1 MIAEILSVGTELL
14 MGNILNTNA
23 QYISEKLCGLG
34 VNCYFQTT
42 VGDNHDRLVAAVE
55 TALSRAD
62 ILILTGG
69 LGPTADDLTKEMIAD
84 AFGRDMLLDPASE
97 QHIRAR
103 FARMAREMMPNN
115 LKQAMFPR
123 GSIILPNPNGTA
135 PGCIVEEGEKAAIL
149 LPGPPK
155 EMAPMFDASVM
166 PYLEK
171 RSGHMLVSHVVR
183 VFGMG
188 ESEAEYRLRT
198 LIARQTNPTIAPY
211 ALSGEMKLR
220 VTARCKSAEE
230 GERMMAPLIDEI
242 KQTLGSVVYSIDDQE
257 LHEVCAALLKEHNAT
272 LAAAESCTGG
282 MIASKLISVPGIS
295 AHFIE
300 GAVTY
305 SNDAKIRRLGVR
317 PETIAAHTAVSA
329 ETARE
334 MAEGI
339 RRTSG
344 ASLGVATTGIAGP
357 DGGTPERPVGLVYI
371 ALASE
376 SGTAMQELHLTGSRE
391 RIRNAASLHA
401 LNLIRRHFW
410 GDFANS

>member
-69 LGPTADDLTKEMIAD
+69 LGPTADDLTKETIAD

-103 FARMAREMMPNN
+103 FARMAREMTPNN

-198 LIARQTNPTIAPY
+198 LMERQTNPTIAPY

-220 VTARCKSAEE
+220 VTARCKNAAE

-282 MIASKLISVPGIS
+282 MIASKLVSVPGIS

-376 SGTAMQELHLTGSRE
+376 SGTAVQELRLTGSRE

-401 LNLIRRHFW
+401 LNLIRRHFL

>member
-1 MIAEILSVGTELL
+1 MIAEVLSVGTELL

-69 LGPTADDLTKEMIAD
+69 LGPTADDLTKETIAD

-103 FARMAREMMPNN
+103 FARMAREMTPNN

-198 LIARQTNPTIAPY
+198 LMERQTNPTIAPY
-211 ALSGEMKLR
+211 ALFGEMKLR
-220 VTARCKSAEE
+220 VTARCKNAAE

-282 MIASKLISVPGIS
+282 MIASKLVSVPGIS

-371 ALASE
+371 AIASE
-376 SGTAMQELHLTGSRE
+376 SGTAVQELRLTGSRE

-401 LNLIRRHFW
+401 LNLIRRHFF
-410 GDFANS
+410 G

>member
-14 MGNILNTNA
+14 MGNIVNTNA
-23 QYISEKLCGLG
+23 QYISQKLCDLG

-69 LGPTADDLTKEMIAD
+69 LGPTADDLTKETIAD
-84 AFGRDMLLDPASE
+84 AFGRELVLDPASE
-97 QHIRAR
+97 QHIHAR
-103 FARMAREMMPNN
+103 FARMGREMTPNN

-135 PGCIVEEGEKAAIL
+135 SGCIVEEEEKAAIL

-171 RSGHMLVSHVVR
+171 RSGHMLFSHVVR

-198 LIARQTNPTIAPY
+198 LMERQSNPTIAPY

-242 KQTLGSVVYSIDDQE
+242 KETLGSVVYSIDDQE
-257 LHEVCAALLKEHNAT
+257 LHEVCAALLREHGAT
-272 LAAAESCTGG
+272 LAVAESCTGG
-282 MIASKLISVPGIS
+282 MIASKLVSVPGIS

-317 PETIAAHTAVSA
+317 PETLAAHTAVSA

-357 DGGTPERPVGLVYI
+357 DGGTVEQPVGLVYI

-376 SGTAMQELHLTGSRE
+376 SGTAVQELRLTGSRE

-401 LNLIRRHFW
+401 LNLIRRHFF

>member
-14 MGNILNTNA
+14 MGNIVNTNA
-23 QYISEKLCGLG
+23 QYISQKLCDLG

-69 LGPTADDLTKEMIAD
+69 LGPTADDLTKETIAD
-84 AFGRDMLLDPASE
+84 AFGRELVLDPASE
-97 QHIRAR
+97 QHIHAR
-103 FARMAREMMPNN
+103 FARMGREMTPNN

-123 GSIILPNPNGTA
+123 GGIILPNPNGTA

-198 LIARQTNPTIAPY
+198 LMERQSNPTIAPY

-242 KQTLGSVVYSIDDQE
+242 KETLGSVVYSIDDQE
-257 LHEVCAALLKEHNAT
+257 LHEVCAALLREHGAT
-272 LAAAESCTGG
+272 LAVAESCTGG
-282 MIASKLISVPGIS
+282 MIASKLVSVPGIS

-305 SNDAKIRRLGVR
+305 SNDAKIRRLSVR
-317 PETIAAHTAVSA
+317 PETLAAHTAVSA

-357 DGGTPERPVGLVYI
+357 DGGTVEQPVGLVYI

-376 SGTAMQELHLTGSRE
+376 SGTAVQELRLTGSRE

-401 LNLIRRHFW
+401 LNLIRRHFF

>member
-14 MGNILNTNA
+14 MGNIVNTNA
-23 QYISEKLCGLG
+23 QYISQKLCDLG

-69 LGPTADDLTKEMIAD
+69 LGPTADDLTKETIAD
-84 AFGRDMLLDPASE
+84 AFGRELVLDPASE
-97 QHIRAR
+97 QHIHAR
-103 FARMAREMMPNN
+103 FARMGREMTPNN

-135 PGCIVEEGEKAAIL
+135 PGCIVEEEEKAAIL

-171 RSGHMLVSHVVR
+171 RSGHMLFSHVVR

-198 LIARQTNPTIAPY
+198 LMERQSNPTIAPY

-242 KQTLGSVVYSIDDQE
+242 KETLGSVVYSIDDQE
-257 LHEVCAALLKEHNAT
+257 LHEVCAALLREHDAT
-272 LAAAESCTGG
+272 LAVAESCTGG
-282 MIASKLISVPGIS
+282 MIASKLVSVPGIS

-317 PETIAAHTAVSA
+317 PETLAAHTAVSA

-357 DGGTPERPVGLVYI
+357 DGGTVEQPVGLVYI

-376 SGTAMQELHLTGSRE
+376 SGTAVQELRLTGSRE

-401 LNLIRRHFW
+401 LNLIRRHFF

>member
-1 MIAEILSVGTELL
+1 
-14 MGNILNTNA
+14 
-23 QYISEKLCGLG
+23 
-34 VNCYFQTT
+34 
-42 VGDNHDRLVAAVE
+42 
-55 TALSRAD
+55 
-62 ILILTGG
+62 
-69 LGPTADDLTKEMIAD
+69 
-84 AFGRDMLLDPASE
+84 MLLDPASE

-103 FARMAREMMPNN
+103 FARMAREMTPNN

-171 RSGHMLVSHVVR
+171 RSGHMLLSHVVR

-198 LIARQTNPTIAPY
+198 LMERQTNPTIAPY

-220 VTARCKSAEE
+220 VTARCKNAAE

-257 LHEVCAALLKEHNAT
+257 LHEVCAALLKEHGAT

-317 PETIAAHTAVSA
+317 QETLAAHTAVSA

-376 SGTAMQELHLTGSRE
+376 SGTPC
-391 RIRNAASLHA
+391 RNCA
-401 LNLIRRHFW
+401 
-410 GDFANS
+410 